1 MNAQRRKEILRAAD
15 LIEQAREILQNA
27 TEEEAEAFDNM
38 PESLQESERG
48 QKMLEY
54 IDSLETAVSQ
64 LEEAA
69 EVAEN
74 CDCMKG

>member
-1 MNAQRRKEILRAAD
+1 MNAQRRRQILRAVD

-38 PESLQESERG
+38 PESLQDSERG

-74 CDCMKG
+74 CGCTR

>member
-1 MNAQRRKEILRAAD
+1 MNARRRKEILRAAD

-69 EVAEN
+69 EVAESCG
-74 CDCMKG
+74 CD